1 MNPQDINEQIKD
13 INQKVSGLN
22 KERGTDLQG
31 LGEIPETVTS
41 KELNAPAVD
50 VPTPSPYT
58 GITGELANIESKTDS
73 FTKDLQTKTE
83 QAQKGEQTSFEELLS
98 QAITSPT
105 ESQVQSK
112 LYGKKGGVDDVE
124 KELNDINSQLRAEQQ
139 ALRRKKE
146 AISTSGLT
154 KTQAQQEIDEVDR
167 QSLRK
172 QADLSV
178 IQQSIQGRFDS
189 AKTIADRA
197 IKAEMEFE
205 QKKLDLAELAYNRN
219 KSLFDKS
226 EQRLFET
233 RQADRQ
239 RKLDQEEK
247 NLKEISDL
255 SIKALEDGAPSSI
268 VSAMRGAKTP
278 EEAIRI
284 GGRYIGALDRQTKG
298 LAARK
303 ALIDLAKD
311 GDRDAITQLGYDPNK
326 SPADIVSSENAANKV
341 QKDISRVEGLLK
353 NRIGLGVSA
362 GTLQGRLPS
371 VIGSAIT
378 GGATGAVAG
387 SVIPGLGT
395 AAGVVGG
402 TVGGALGGF
411 GATTPARQK
420 FLNDIDY
427 LATNLTFDKF
437 RELAEQGVKLTPVSE
452 KELEQIARSSNELA
466 TAIRRDSDGNIKGID
481 LPEQEVVRLLTDIQE
496 KYRRVQNELN
506 IKDAFNMEE
515 LNELNNL

>member
-1 MNPQDINEQIKD
+1 MNPQEINQQIKD

-22 KERGTDLQG
+22 KERGTNLQG

-58 GITGELANIESKTDS
+58 GITGELANIESQTDS

-139 ALRRKKE
+139 ALRRRIESIQDNK
-146 AISTSGLT
+146 AGLFGGAV
-154 KTQAQQEIDEVDR
+154 QDEVNR
-167 QSLRK
+167 VERESLRK
-172 QADLSV
+172 QADLAV

-311 GDRDAITQLGYDPNK
+311 GDRDAITQLGYDPSIK
-326 SPADIVSSENAANKV
+326 PADISTRETVANKAQEDV
-341 QKDISRVEGLLK
+341 SRLEGLLK
-353 NRIGLGVSA
+353 NTAGLKVSS
-362 GTLQGRLPS
+362 GLVRSPLL
-371 VIGSAIT
+371 SAFN
-378 GGATGAVAG
+378 
-387 SVIPGLGT
+387 P
-395 AAGVVGG
+395 VGG
-402 TVGGALGGF
+402 V
-411 GATTPARQK
+411 ARIPFDISSKQK
-420 FLNDIDY
+420 FVNDIDY
-427 LATNLTFDKF
+427 ITKNLTFERIK
-437 RELAEQGVKLTPVSE
+437 ELSDQGVKLTPISNVDM
-452 KELEQIARSSNELA
+452 QAIAQSSSILIP
-466 TAIRRDSDGNIKGID
+466 AIRREGGDPNGKIVGID
-481 LPEQEVVRLLTDIQE
+481 LPEEEVTRIISDMLVRA
-496 KYRRVQNELN
+496 KRVQNELN